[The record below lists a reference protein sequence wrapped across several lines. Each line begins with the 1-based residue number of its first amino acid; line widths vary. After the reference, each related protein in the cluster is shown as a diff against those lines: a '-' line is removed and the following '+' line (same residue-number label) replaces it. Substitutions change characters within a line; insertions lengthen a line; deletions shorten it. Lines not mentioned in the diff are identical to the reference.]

1 MGLNDFLDQLKE
13 QAIYME
19 ADDDKKKKK
28 DDKKEEDKKEDTPP
42 PAGDGGD
49 PLQSETD
56 DNAGDAPED

>member
-42 PAGDGGD
+42 PAGMVEI
-49 PLQSETD
+49 LFNLIQMIMQMMLLKI
-56 DNAGDAPED
+56 